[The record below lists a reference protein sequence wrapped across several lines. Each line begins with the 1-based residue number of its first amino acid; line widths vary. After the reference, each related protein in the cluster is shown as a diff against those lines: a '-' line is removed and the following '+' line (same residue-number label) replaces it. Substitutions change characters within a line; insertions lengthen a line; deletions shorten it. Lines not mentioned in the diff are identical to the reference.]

1 MEYDK
6 KFIDTCEAIFAKII
20 QNRPLKECLNTA
32 GAITSNHLWFIYYM
46 FFAIHNPKM
55 EDYIQKKT
63 KVIQEQENGQE
74 PNSGI
79 ISNAATAAS
88 AAAAAADIIKN
99 MIKRRH
105 YTSTI
110 VFRLYTHAYTNNG
123 NVTHI
128 YPKYKNGADRLI
140 KSFQSNHLKT
150 TAVHI
155 RRTFAAAAA
164 AAAASVIPEFLAYI
178 ITSAPTTPALSTAS
192 AVLHKINNH
201 IHYKRKDI
209 IIIALVCYMK
219 IHEDDINT
227 KNIFIASTPEE
238 LSAAT
243 ATASSELEISSLPIP
258 IPIPIPYDEK
268 YKYLY
273 I

>member
-6 KFIDTCEAIFAKII
+6 KFIDRCEAIFAKII

-32 GAITSNHLWFIYYM
+32 GAITSDHLWFIYYM

-63 KVIQEQENGQE
+63 KAIQEEETE
-74 PNSGI
+74 PESGI
-79 ISNAATAAS
+79 ISTAPAAA

-128 YPKYKNGADRLI
+128 YPKYKNGAERLI

-155 RRTFAAAAA
+155 RRTFAAAFAA
-164 AAAASVIPEFLAYI
+164 AVLEFLAYI
-178 ITSAPTTPALSTAS
+178 ITSAPTTPASSTAI

-209 IIIALVCYMK
+209 IILALVCYMK
-219 IHEDDINT
+219 IHEADINT
-227 KNIFIASTPEE
+227 KNIFIAATPEE
-238 LSAAT
+238 LATTAT
-243 ATASSELEISSLPIP
+243 ATASIELEISSLPR
-258 IPIPIPYDEK
+258 PIPIPYDEK